1 MAARQS
7 SKLEAGV
14 RLSLPVLDETTL
26 LHDVAAAWQT
36 LNLLALVRIQ
46 VKQLDF
52 KEFPMGV
59 FRKHKAKNYSI
70 DEAKREVRHAMRA
83 VRELAGAVDENE
95 LQKLLYTWAEWEE
108 LVARLENRNDSD
120 VI

>member
-46 VKQLDF
+46 VKHLADRVVCGQFELN
-52 KEFPMGV
+52 PV
-59 FRKHKAKNYSI
+59 T
-70 DEAKREVRHAMRA
+70 RA
-83 VRELAGAVDENE
+83 RG
-95 LQKLLYTWAEWEE
+95 
-108 LVARLENRNDSD
+108 RRPGS
-120 VI
+120 